1 MKFARS
7 KIHVWGLFAMQPIPP
22 DEMVIEYIGQRIR
35 PMVAEIREKKYLHEG
50 SSYLFKIDSD
60 TIIDATHCGNVAR
73 FINHSCNVS
82 ILDIDR

>member
-1 MKFARS
+1 
-7 KIHVWGLFAMQPIPP
+7 MQPIPP

-82 ILDIDR
+82 ILDIDC